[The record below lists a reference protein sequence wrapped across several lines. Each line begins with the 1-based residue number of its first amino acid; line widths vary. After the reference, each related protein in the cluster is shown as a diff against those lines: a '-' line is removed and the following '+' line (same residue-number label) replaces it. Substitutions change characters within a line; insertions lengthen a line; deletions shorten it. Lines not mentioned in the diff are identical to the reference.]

1 MRCWEL
7 QSFGANGLVRSERS
21 EPIAGAG
28 EVLVEI
34 ASVSL
39 NYRDLAIARG
49 IYAPSQKLPL
59 IPASDALGRIVAV
72 GPGVEHWRIGDRV
85 IGCYMQSWDRGPS
98 KHSDRANT
106 LGSPLDGVLCERRVF
121 PADFVVR
128 APERW
133 TDSECATLPI
143 AALTAWCSLFELA
156 DAKPG
161 EAVLVQGSGGVSTFA
176 TQFALATGV
185 RVLAISRSAA
195 KAAAIRSL
203 GVDSV
208 ILTSEQPQ
216 WGKEVVRATHGR
228 GADVILDV
236 GGDAT
241 FSESVDACGQNARI
255 IAVGFLGGLSTKV
268 ELGPVISKNLR
279 IRGITVGSRASFEAM
294 LAFIETASFRP
305 VIDNTYSFDAV
316 PEAYSRLA
324 SADQHGK
331 ICIDVRSVR

>member
-1 MRCWEL
+1 MICWKI
-7 QSFGANGLVRSERS
+7 QSFGADGLVRSERP
-21 EPIAGAG
+21 EPVAGAG

-49 IYAPSQKLPL
+49 VYAPSQKLPL

-72 GPGVEHWRIGDRV
+72 GPDVEHWRVGDRV
-85 IGCYMQSWDRGPS
+85 IGCYMQNWDRGPS
-98 KHSDRANT
+98 TRFDRNHT

-133 TDSECATLPI
+133 TDFECSTLPI
-143 AALTAWCSLFELA
+143 AALTAWCALFELA

-161 EAVLVQGSGGVSTFA
+161 ETVLVQGSGGVSTFA
-176 TQFALATGV
+176 AQFALAAGL
-185 RVLAISRSAA
+185 RVLAVSRSAA
-195 KAAAIRSL
+195 KAAVIRNL
-203 GVDSV
+203 GVDDV
-208 ILTSEQPQ
+208 ILTQEKPQ

-228 GADVILDV
+228 GADVVLDV

-241 FSESVDACGQNARI
+241 FAESVDACGQNARI
-255 IAVGFLGGLSTKV
+255 IAVGFLGGLSTRV
-268 ELGPVISKNLR
+268 ELGPVIFKNLT

-305 VIDNTYSFDAV
+305 VIDNVYPFDAV
-316 PEAYSRLA
+316 PGAYARLA
-324 SADQHGK
+324 SGDQPGK
-331 ICIDVRSVR
+331 ICIDIRSVR